1 MRIKNLLPLLALWAF
16 AACDSGN
23 APAPARETAATVTD
37 TTGGDLQW
45 DSAAPAGMKELQIP
59 SEGSLLQGFI
69 YTPNGGQRH
78 PVLLMLHGF
87 PGNEKNL
94 DIAQA
99 ARAHGWNVIYFDYR
113 GSWGSQGEFSFRH
126 CVEDVGNVVKYCKQY
141 ADSLRIDTSNIALF
155 GHSMGG
161 WICLKS
167 LQLIPGLKKGFACS
181 AWDLCSSTINARN
194 KGPQA
199 LEKEE
204 KERGKYFVLRQSGK
218 GLVDA
223 VLKDTTFHDLLHHGA
238 VWQDKQLFMLDEH
251 DHNRALADSI
261 RSYNKTGYTYEVWKT
276 DHPFT
281 NKRQSLTKAVLAFLD
296 K

>member
-1 MRIKNLLPLLALWAF
+1 MRCKNILPFFAVWAF
-16 AACDSGN
+16 LACNSGN
-23 APAPARETAATVTD
+23 PTPSSRASLPVAD
-37 TTGGDLQW
+37 TTGGELQW

-69 YTPNGGQRH
+69 YTPNGRQKH

-99 ARAHGWNVIYFDYR
+99 VRKHGWNVIYFDYR
-113 GSWGSQGEFSFRH
+113 GSWGSQGDFSFRH
-126 CVEDVGNVVKYCKQY
+126 CVEDVGNLVKFCGTY
-141 ADSLRIDTSNIALF
+141 ADSLRIDTSNIVLF

-167 LQLIPGLKKGFACS
+167 LETIPGLKKGFACS
-181 AWDLCSSTINARN
+181 AWDLCTTMTNARK
-194 KGPQA
+194 KGPEA
-199 LEKEE
+199 LAKEE
-204 KERGKYFVLRQSGK
+204 KDRGQYFVLRQSGK
-218 GLVDA
+218 DLVGS
-223 VLKDTTFHDLLHHGA
+223 VLKDTVFHDLLHQGPA
-238 VWQDKQLFMLDEH
+238 LQDKQIFMVDEH
-251 DHNRALADSI
+251 DRNRALADSI
-261 RSYNKTGYTYEVWKT
+261 RTYNKAGFTYEVWKT

-281 NKRQSLTKAVLAFLD
+281 NKRQALTKAVIGFLD